1 MENSFTIPHS
11 PLIRDTVCAFWQV
24 HRHNSPSL
32 DETIIPK
39 GVVEIIFSF
48 ETTKL
53 YARINQQTLTIPRCF
68 VQGFH
73 TCPVQLQLADRQT
86 FFGVTLHPT
95 AAKHIFRLHPVE
107 FTNCVIDLTLTDTSF
122 YRLWHHLGEQDSFG
136 ERVTVFTE
144 WLIKRLP
151 QLTER
156 EKVFNNFLNEHSD
169 IHLSVSD
176 VAKRFCYSPKQLSR
190 KLFELTGLNTE
201 QTLLYKKYLR
211 AVHLIHH
218 SELSLT
224 EIAYSCHFY
233 DQSHFIRTFK
243 SLSQLTPKEYRL
255 RKSNIEGHIFE
266 IVH

>member
-1 MENSFTIPHS
+1 MENNFTIPQS
-11 PLIRDTVCAFWQV
+11 PLIKDTVCAFWQI
-24 HRHNSPSL
+24 HRRNSPSL
-32 DETIIPK
+32 NETIIPK

-53 YARINQQTLTIPRCF
+53 YAIINEQSLTIPRCF

-73 TCPVQLQLADRQT
+73 TCPVQLHLADRQT
-86 FFGVTLHPT
+86 FFGVILHPT
-95 AAKHIFRLHPVE
+95 AAKHIFHFHPVE

-122 YRLWHHLGEQDSFG
+122 YTLWHRLGEQDRFND
-136 ERVTVFTE
+136 RVTVFTD
-144 WLIKRLP
+144 WLIKKLP

-156 EKVFNNFLNEHSD
+156 EKAFNNFLNTHSD

-176 VAKRFCYSPKQLSR
+176 IANRFCYSSKQLSR

-201 QTLLYKKYLR
+201 QTLLYKKYLQ
-211 AVHLIHH
+211 AVHLMHY

-224 EIAYSCHFY
+224 KIAFSCHFY

-243 SLSQLTPKEYRL
+243 SLSQLTPKEYRQ
-255 RKSNIEGHIFE
+255 RKSNISGHIFE
-266 IVH
+266 NVH